1 MGKTIISKGR
11 NIEEAINLGL
21 AILKST
27 REEVLVEVIQ
37 KEKKGVWGARL
48 KPAIVKLTK
57 VEKRQ
62 VEDFNHHRH
71 TKGMMNDPVFASH
84 AVHTEKEPQ
93 ENPEHFLQDEL
104 EGKVWVKDGKIF
116 YKQSPL
122 HYPTVTVGK
131 GIKLFK
137 NDQLVTGTTIVTE
150 TDRFE
155 IKTDEEKIIETKWG
169 ITVDENKLN
178 AILHVEPGMKKS
190 FVIKDI
196 PPDYHIELNAEE
208 QIEIRNDLQ
217 YQQILRKLKELNVV
231 RGFDFIEIS
240 KAIKTK
246 KADRFVIARGIKPR
260 EGKNGWVELKI
271 NLDNQQEGPRLRE
284 DGTVDFR
291 ELKNIPSV
299 RKGQVIAVV
308 HSPIPGTPGVTVTN
322 EPLPPEPTYPVVVQ
336 LGKGVAAVEDGTKI
350 VATERGRPHLE
361 QNGMLV
367 KVSIME
373 KFTHRGDVNIASGN
387 IRFKG
392 DIDILGNVE
401 DGMSVEAEGN
411 ITVFQNVNRANIMSK
426 QAIFVRQNVIG
437 STISSGKSDT
447 FVFEL
452 IRLLSVIE
460 EQMEKFILSVKN
472 LMASSRFKTTENG
485 LFPFINLLLSEKFRL
500 LATTAKQYIKVC
512 ERGVGVLDR
521 RWTDLAKQFRLCFFS
536 HTPNESHSFEQLTVL
551 LSDIKGAMDKHR
563 SADGRNSY
571 VELMYAL
578 NSTIYCSGDVAVL
591 GQGCYNCKIHAGGFL
606 TINGVMR
613 GGEAYAQ
620 YGAAIKETGSEIGVP
635 TYIVVPS
642 DQTIQ
647 IGLAKEGT
655 MIQIGKVKYS
665 FQKERSCVKAAL
677 NEEGQIVFL

>member
-11 NIEEAINLGL
+11 NVEEAINMGL
-21 AILKST
+21 AMLKST
-27 REEVLVEVIQ
+27 REEVVVEVIQ
-37 KEKKGVWGARL
+37 KEKKGILGIRF

-62 VEDFNHHRH
+62 NHHRH
-71 TKGMMNDPVFASH
+71 AEGAMNDPVFALP
-84 AVHTEKEPQ
+84 AVHMEEAHQKQ
-93 ENPEHFLQDEL
+93 ENPGRFLQDEL

-116 YKQSPL
+116 CKRSPSR
-122 HYPTVTVGK
+122 YPTVTVGK

-137 NDQLVTGTTIVTE
+137 NGQLVTGTTIVTE
-150 TDRFE
+150 TDQFE
-155 IKTDEEKIIETKWG
+155 IKTDEEKIIETKWS

-190 FVIKDI
+190 FVIKDVS
-196 PPDYHIELNAEE
+196 PDYHIELSAEE
-208 QIEIRNDLQ
+208 QIEVRNDLQ
-217 YQQILRKLKELNVV
+217 YQQILQKLKELNVV

-246 KADRFVIARGIKPR
+246 KADRFVIARGVKPR

-271 NLDNQQEGPRLRE
+271 NLENHQKGPRLRE

-291 ELKNIPSV
+291 ELQNIPSV

-308 HSPIPGTPGVTVTN
+308 HSPISGTPGVTVTN
-322 EPLPPEPTYPVVVQ
+322 EPLPPEPTYPVAVQ

-350 VATERGRPHLE
+350 VAIERGRPHLE
-361 QNGMLV
+361 QTGMLV

-392 DIDILGNVE
+392 DVDILGNVE
-401 DGMSVEAEGN
+401 DGMSVEADGN

-437 STISSGKSDT
+437 STISSGKSDA

-452 IRLLSVIE
+452 IRLLGVIE
-460 EQMEKFILSVKN
+460 DQMEKFILSIKR
-472 LMASSRFKTTENG
+472 LIASSRLKATENG
-485 LFPFINLLLSEKFRL
+485 LFPFINLLLSDKFRL
-500 LATTAKQYIKVC
+500 LATTAKQYIEVC
-512 ERGVGVLDR
+512 ENADGALDSSLE
-521 RWTDLAKQFRLCFFS
+521 DLAKHFRLCFFS
-536 HTPNESHSFEQLTVL
+536 HTPNECHSFEQLAIL
-551 LSDIKGAMDKHR
+551 LADIRGAMAKHR
-563 SADGRNSY
+563 IADGRNGY

-620 YGAAIKETGSEIGVP
+620 HGAAIKETGSEIGVP
-635 TYIVVPS
+635 THIVVPS
-642 DQTIQ
+642 DQIIQ

-655 MIQIGKVKYS
+655 MIQIGKAKYS
-665 FQKERSCVKAAL
+665 FQKARSYVKAAL
-677 NEEGQIVFL
+677 NEEEQIVFL